1 MTTMRALVRR
11 GNAVSLEHVPIPEPE
26 SGEVRV
32 RVAVAGLCRTDL
44 LVAAGR
50 IPAVDPVVLGHEFAG
65 TVDALGPGVASP
77 DTGVRVAVRPVLPCG
92 RCAVCREDP
101 INCSARRMLGADRD
115 GAFAEFAV
123 VPADCVYPIPER
135 LSFLAAAYAEPIAA
149 ALAVFRAG
157 ILPHHH
163 GAILGKNRFATLVER
178 LLARS
183 GFREMV
189 VCDAPHAEQ
198 TLAEGTFDFVIETGL
213 STRTAAEMIRLAKP
227 RGTVILKSRQPGV
240 TGVDFSRAIVKNLT
254 IRTVNYGSFHE
265 ALSILAGGEIDLE
278 GLLGPVHA
286 LEDFAEVFELA
297 RERESA
303 KVFLTPDR
311 HDVRNS

>member
-11 GNAVSLEHVPIPEPE
+11 GNTVSLERVPIPAPGP
-26 SGEVRV
+26 GEVRV

-50 IPAVDPVVLGHEFAG
+50 IPAADPVVTGHEFAG
-65 TVDALGPGVASP
+65 TVDAIGPGAAFP
-77 DTGVRVAVRPVLPCG
+77 DTGVRVAVQPVLPCG
-92 RCAVCREDP
+92 QCTVCREDP
-101 INCSARRMLGADRD
+101 INCPARRMLGVDRD
-115 GAFAEFAV
+115 GAFAEFVV
-123 VPADCVYPIPER
+123 VPAACVVAIPDR
-135 LSFLAAAYAEPIAA
+135 LSFLAAAYAEPVAA

-157 ILPHHH
+157 IRPHQH

-183 GFREMV
+183 GFREV
-189 VCDAPHAEQ
+189 AGCEVPHAEQ
-198 TLAEGTFDFVIETGL
+198 NLTEGTFDFVIETGL
-213 STRTAAEMIRLAKP
+213 SARTVAEMFRLAKP
-227 RGTVILKSRQPGV
+227 RGTVILKSRQPGD
-240 TGVDFSRAIVKNLT
+240 TGVDFSRAILKDLT

-265 ALSILAGGEIDLE
+265 ALSILAGREIDLE

-286 LEDFAEVFELA
+286 LEEFAEVFELA
-297 RERESA
+297 RQRESA

-311 HDVRNS
+311 RDVRNP